1 MVNVGRWVAALLMAF
16 ALGAS
21 GSAQAQTSPDW
32 PRRFDN
38 ADGTR
43 TTLAGAARRVLSTSV
58 TVTGTL
64 LAIDAPVIASAG
76 GANGRFFEQWAG
88 VAREHGLKPLWP
100 AGQVDLEAAYA
111 ARPDLIIVSAT
122 GADSAREQ
130 LDALRTIAPVIVVDY
145 SHQTWQ
151 ELAMQLGRAL
161 GIETAAAS
169 AIARFDARVA
179 AARAR
184 LRVPEGMVNIVS
196 YNGPGTNN
204 PIATPASPQARLLAS
219 LGFRIEAP
227 DPAWHVALGAP
238 GDFVWAPYEV
248 LTRLTARTT
257 FVLRA
262 DASGANALLRDPV
275 LANLPSVRAGQVY
288 ALGRDAFRID
298 AFSAGQII
306 DILLER
312 FGT

>member
-1 MVNVGRWVAALLMAF
+1 MTACRGLAAWLMAL
-16 ALGAS
+16 ALGLGA
-21 GSAQAQTSPDW
+21 AAHAETAPDW

-38 ADGTR
+38 ADGTQ
-43 TTLAGAARRVLSTSV
+43 TTLVAAARRVLSTSV

-64 LAIDAPVIASAG
+64 LAIEAPLVASAG
-76 GANGRFFEQWAG
+76 GANGRFFDQWAA
-88 VAREHGLKPLWP
+88 VARERGLKALWP

-130 LDALRTIAPVIVVDY
+130 LDALRAIAPVIVVDY

-161 GIETAAAS
+161 GIEAAA
-169 AIARFDARVA
+169 ARTIAGFDARVA

-184 LRVPEGMVNIVS
+184 LRIPEGAVNIVS

-204 PIATPASPQARLLAS
+204 PIATPASPHARLLAS
-219 LGFRIEAP
+219 LGFRIEVP

-238 GDFVWAPYEV
+238 GDFVWAPYEA

-262 DASGANALLRDPV
+262 DAAGAGALLRDPV

-288 ALGRDAFRID
+288 GLGRDAFRID
-298 AFSAGQII
+298 AYSAGQII
-306 DILLER
+306 DTLLEH